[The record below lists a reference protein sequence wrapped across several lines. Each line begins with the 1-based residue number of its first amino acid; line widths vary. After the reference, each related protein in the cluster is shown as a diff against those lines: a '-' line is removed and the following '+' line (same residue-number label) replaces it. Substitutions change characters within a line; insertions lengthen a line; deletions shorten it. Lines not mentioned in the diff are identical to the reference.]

1 MNKFN
6 TPLGEI
12 KVKVL
17 GHASIMI
24 EWNGKHIYSDPYSE
38 VCSFAGMPK
47 ADLVLITHNHYDH
60 YDLEA
65 LNEILAPQ
73 TVVVTDSGT
82 GKVDKRYFPLAYSE
96 KFEYEGVEI
105 TAVPAYNILRFNEE
119 GNHFHPKGF
128 GNGYILSFGGFRLY
142 IAGDTECTQEM
153 KSLKDIDIAFL
164 PKNLPYT
171 MKDEE
176 FIEAANI
183 LMPRYLYPIHY
194 FELDTTKLR
203 EGVDKRIELITE

>member
-1 MNKFN
+1 
-6 TPLGEI
+6 
-12 KVKVL
+12 
-17 GHASIMI
+17 
-24 EWNGKHIYSDPYSE
+24 
-38 VCSFAGMPK
+38 
-47 ADLVLITHNHYDH
+47 
-60 YDLEA
+60 
-65 LNEILAPQ
+65 
-73 TVVVTDSGT
+73 
-82 GKVDKRYFPLAYSE
+82 
-96 KFEYEGVEI
+96 
-105 TAVPAYNILRFNEE
+105 
-119 GNHFHPKGF
+119 
-128 GNGYILSFGGFRLY
+128 
-142 IAGDTECTQEM
+142 M